1 MNKIVVE
8 LHPEDRARL
17 DAIIRGLAA
26 LAPGSMSDAAE
37 ALAQMPWPRPSAVAD
52 DFPVEGTAHLEPVD
66 APAPAPAAE
75 PAPVEPSPEPMS
87 LGEFQKAVTTWL
99 AGNPAKKPQA
109 RELVN
114 RYASSA
120 TEIPPEK
127 RAEFLALL
135 SAL

>member
-17 DAIIRGLAA
+17 DRILAA
-26 LAPGSMSDAAE
+26 LEGSTS
-37 ALAQMPWPRPSAVAD
+37 RPEL
-52 DFPVEGTAHLEPVD
+52 PVEGAAHLEPVD

-135 SAL
+135 STL

>member
-17 DAIIRGLAA
+17 DRILAA
-26 LAPGSMSDAAE
+26 LEGST
-37 ALAQMPWPRPSAVAD
+37 PRPEL
-52 DFPVEGTAHLEPVD
+52 PVEGAAHLEPVA

-75 PAPVEPSPEPMS
+75 PAPVEPVPAEPMS

-114 RYASSA
+114 RYAPSA

-135 SAL
+135 DAL

>member
-17 DAIIRGLAA
+17 DAIIAGLQRVGAPICHELKAA
-26 LAPGSMSDAAE
+26 
-37 ALAQMPWPRPSAVAD
+37 AVEL
-52 DFPVEGTAHLEPVD
+52 PVEGAAHLEPVG
-66 APAPAPAAE
+66 APAPAPVEPVTAE
-75 PAPVEPSPEPMS
+75 PMGLA
-87 LGEFQKAVTTWL
+87 EFQKAVTTWL
-99 AGNPAKKPQA
+99 ASNPAKKPQA

-114 RYASSA
+114 RYAPSA

-135 SAL
+135 DAL